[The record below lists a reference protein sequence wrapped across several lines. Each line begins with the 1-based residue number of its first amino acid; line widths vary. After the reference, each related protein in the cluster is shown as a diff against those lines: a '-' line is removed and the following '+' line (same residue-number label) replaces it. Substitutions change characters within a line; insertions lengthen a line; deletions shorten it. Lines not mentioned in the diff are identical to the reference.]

1 MPMMFK
7 FLALIAA
14 LLLMSPGLVLAHEDR
29 ILRIGADGSLMD
41 IPERYGPV
49 KVLVQRS
56 SNDPRKTQ
64 KVVLSSPHFRVAL
77 NPCLIDKLQ
86 DITRIEAQ
94 GSWHHEETVMPPYV
108 SITFYVGRYEARG
121 TNNQSYTIVHSLLDG
136 RILMGQRTWDP
147 LIGAPRGKVIN
158 PADKCVHWQ

>member
-1 MPMMFK
+1 MSK
-7 FLALIAA
+7 FLALISA

-29 ILRIGADGSLMD
+29 ILHIGSDGSLTD
-41 IPERYGPV
+41 IPDRYGPV
-49 KVLVQRS
+49 RVLVQRS

-64 KVVLSSPHFRVAL
+64 QVVLSSPHFRVSL

-86 DITRIEAQ
+86 DITHIEAQ
-94 GSWHHEETVMPPYV
+94 GSWYHEETVMPPYV

-121 TNNQSYTIVHSLLDG
+121 TNNPSYTIVYSLVDG
-136 RILMGQRTWDP
+136 RILMGQRAWDP

-158 PADKCVHWQ
+158 PADKCAHWQ